1 MSQSIEV
8 VIPVHDPARPLARG
22 MDSVLAQR
30 TELAGLGVELRLTVV
45 CHNIA
50 VEDIQASLPPTLVM
64 DDAVSWLPC
73 LDGTKSPAGPRNA
86 ALASS
91 SATFLSFLDS
101 DDHLEAGALAAWWQ
115 TARKLHASAVIAP
128 LRTPEGSIL
137 HTPRIRPGKPAV
149 LDPVLDGLA
158 YRSLPFGLLRRV
170 SLLACGFAYAEGLPI
185 GEDLETTLKLW
196 YRGGRIVYPY
206 GAPAYAQT
214 DDSGPE
220 RVTSALRPL
229 AEEFQWLEAMVRAP
243 WLRDASMRERRS
255 IAVKLMRI
263 HGVGAL
269 LRRGRLTGHAG
280 AQAWSPV
287 EQQAWHTINSHLQ
300 DMAGGKLPS
309 LSRADAQLVREAAA
323 AGNARELRA
332 AVVRHGQG
340 GRVGELVTANP
351 LALVSRDSVLRHY
364 LNEAL
369 RRRSGVFSLR

>member
-22 MDSVLAQR
+22 LDSVLGQR
-30 TELAGLGVELRLTVV
+30 SELAGLGVELRITVV
-45 CHNIA
+45 CHNVP
-50 VEDIQASLPPTLVM
+50 VEDIKACLPPTQAM
-64 DDAVSWLPC
+64 DDAVAWLPC
-73 LDGTKSPAGPRNA
+73 LDGTRSPAGPRNA
-86 ALASS
+86 ALAAS
-91 SATFLSFLDS
+91 SATFISFLDS

-115 TARKLHASAVIAP
+115 AARDLQASAVIAP
-128 LRTPEGSIL
+128 LRTPEGTIL
-137 HTPRIRPGKPAV
+137 HTPRIRPGRPAV

-185 GEDLETTLKLW
+185 GEDLEATLKLW
-196 YRGGRIVYPY
+196 FRGGRIVYPY

-229 AEEFQWLEAMVRAP
+229 AEEFQWLEEMVRAP
-243 WLRDASMRERRS
+243 WLRDAEMRERRS

-269 LRRGRLTGHAG
+269 LRRGRLTGHDG
-280 AQAWSPV
+280 DLAWSPQ
-287 EQQAWHTINSHLQ
+287 EQRAWQTISRHLAA
-300 DMAGGKLPS
+300 MAGGKLAA
-309 LSRADAQLVREAAA
+309 LSRADAQLVREAAE

-340 GRVGELVTANP
+340 GRMGELVTANP
-351 LALVSRDSVLRHY
+351 LALVSRESVLRHY
-364 LNEAL
+364 INEAL
-369 RRRSGVFSLR
+369 RRRTRVFGLR